1 MIQVYADGKLIYDPR
16 LEDFF
21 LAGLTLT
28 TGLNKGGT
36 ASIVLPP
43 DHPAIDDFVSYK
55 TLVEIHRW
63 GTLLFRGRALYATDN
78 FKNQRTILCEG
89 ELCFFQD
96 AVSRP
101 YLYTDDPAAVFAA
114 VVGIYNSQVEES
126 KQFKVGTVTV
136 TDANDYIRLESE
148 SAESVLDTIN
158 KLLERCGGYIVF
170 TTDPADGKRVVNW
183 YASLGYRSNQ
193 VIEFGENLLDYTRGG
208 SSTDL
213 ITAVLPYGARDEETG
228 QRLTIESVNGGADYI
243 QDDEAVALRGFIIRA
258 VNWDDVTEPTNL
270 LRKAQQYL
278 EEHRYIINSLQ
289 LTALDLSYMDKSID
303 SFQVGDTIRVVSRP
317 HKVDDD
323 FLLTDRTEDLLDPA
337 NGSITLGKDISTL
350 TDADVAGDRQ
360 NQEGLY
366 KVTHQVKA
374 DYLLNIA
381 KAVEQMET
389 TMSSLISQTS
399 QSIMQEVSKTY
410 TTNDQLTAAVS
421 TSLEQTAESF
431 TFSFNELKAVVDAA
445 DAEMREHIVEQS
457 SYIRLEDGKIILG
470 KNEANTMQ
478 LTLENG
484 LIIFK
489 KNGKQF
495 GWWDGVDFHTGNIV
509 VEVNERAQFGNFAF
523 IPRTN
528 GSLSFLKV
536 GETGVVPGRTLN
548 ITTTCWSNSGYTS
561 ITLYINGVAQ
571 YTTPEHGDSGTDIV
585 YTNTFNNVTE
595 AYIVFEGSFSPSAS
609 TEVNGVKAWAS
620 VAEAGAQYDL
630 LTLGTDNIHIR
641 TDFNY

>member
-1 MIQVYADGKLIYDPR
+1 
-16 LEDFF
+16 
-21 LAGLTLT
+21 
-28 TGLNKGGT
+28 
-36 ASIVLPP
+36 
-43 DHPAIDDFVSYK
+43 
-55 TLVEIHRW
+55 
-63 GTLLFRGRALYATDN
+63 
-78 FKNQRTILCEG
+78 
-89 ELCFFQD
+89 
-96 AVSRP
+96 
-101 YLYTDDPAAVFAA
+101 
-114 VVGIYNSQVEES
+114 VVGIYNSQVEEA

-148 SAESVLDTIN
+148 SAEKCSATID
-158 KLLERCGGYIVF
+158 KLQERCGGYITF
-170 TTDPADGKRVVNW
+170 TTDTTDGKRVVNW
-183 YASLGYRSNQ
+183 LAALEYRSRQ
-193 VIEFGENLLDYTRGG
+193 VIEFGENLLNYSKSG
-208 SSTDL
+208 SNTNL
-213 ITAVLPYGARDEETG
+213 VTAVLPYGAKDEETG
-228 QRLTIESVNGGADYI
+228 QRLTVESVNGGVDYI
-243 QDDEAVALRGFIIRA
+243 QDDEAVALRGFIIEP
-258 VNWDDVTEPTNL
+258 VTWDDVTTPTNL

-323 FLLTDRTEDLLDPA
+323 FLLTDHTEDLLSPS
-337 NGSITLGKDISTL
+337 NSSITLGKDLRTL
-350 TDADVAGDRQ
+350 TDADVAGDAQ
-360 NQEGLY
+360 NKEELHKISQ
-366 KVTHQVKA
+366 QIKA

-381 KAVEQMET
+381 NVVQQMEK
-389 TMSSLISQTS
+389 TMSSLIEQTS
-399 QSIMQEVSKTY
+399 EAIRMEVSETY
-410 TTNDQLTAAVS
+410 TTNDQLTEAVS
-421 TSLEQTAESF
+421 TSLEQMSDSF
-431 TFSFNELKAVVDAA
+431 TFTFNELKAVVDAA
-445 DAEMREHIVEQS
+445 DAEMREYIVEQS

-495 GWWDGVDFHTGNIV
+495 GWWDGVDFHAGNIV
-509 VEVNERAQFGNFAF
+509 VEVKERAQFGNFAF

-536 GETGVVPGRTLN
+536 GESGVVPGRTLN

-571 YTTPEHGDSGTDIV
+571 YTTPETGSSGTDVV

-595 AYIVFEGSFSPSAS
+595 AYIVFEGSFSPDAS

-620 VAEAGAQYDL
+620 AAEAGAQYDL
-630 LTLGTDNIHIR
+630 LTLGTDNIQIR

>member
-1 MIQVYADGKLIYDPR
+1 MIQVYAGGLLAYDSRLSEYKLKA
-16 LEDFF
+16 LNV
-21 LAGLTLT
+21 T
-28 TGLNKGGT
+28 TGVNKGGT
-36 ASIVLPP
+36 ATIAMPP
-43 DHPAIDDFVSYK
+43 QHPAIDAFDAYK
-55 TLVEIHRW
+55 TIVEIYRD
-63 GTLLFRGRALYATDN
+63 GLLKFRGRALYPTDDFYN
-78 FKNQRTILCEG
+78 NRTVLCEG
-89 ELCFFQD
+89 ERCFFQD
-96 AVSRP
+96 AVCRP
-101 YLYTDDPAAVFAA
+101 YLNQDNPAAIFAA
-114 VVGIYNSQVEES
+114 VVGIYNSQVEEA

-136 TDANDYIRLESE
+136 TDANDYIRMESE
-148 SAESVLDTIN
+148 SAEKCSAIID
-158 KLLERCGGYIVF
+158 KLQERCGGYITF
-170 TTDPADGKRVVNW
+170 TTDSTDGKRVINW
-183 YASLGYRSNQ
+183 LASLDYRSGQ
-193 VIEFGENLLDYTRGG
+193 VIEFGENLLSYAKSGANTN
-208 SSTDL
+208 L
-213 ITAVLPYGARDEETG
+213 ITAVLPYGAKDEETG
-228 QRLTIESVNGGADYI
+228 QRVTIESVNGGVDYI
-243 QDDEAVALRGFIIRA
+243 QDDEAVALRGFIIEP
-258 VNWDDVTEPTNL
+258 VIWDDVTNPTNL

-278 EEHRYIINSLQ
+278 EGRRYIINSLQ
-289 LTALDLSYMDKSID
+289 LTALDLSYVDKSVD

-317 HKVDDD
+317 HNVDDD
-323 FLLTDRTEDLLDPA
+323 FLLTDRTEDLLSPA
-337 NGSITLGKDISTL
+337 NSSITLGKDISTL

-457 SYIRLEDGKIILG
+457 SYIRLEDGKIIL
-470 KNEANTMQ
+470 EANAMQ

-536 GETGVVPGRTLN
+536 GESGVVPGRTLN
-548 ITTTCWSNSGYTS
+548 ITTTCWSNSGYSS

-585 YTNTFNNVTE
+585 YTDTFNNVTE
-595 AYIVFEGSFSPSAS
+595 AYIVFEESFSSSAN
-609 TEVNGVKAWAS
+609 TEVNGVKVWSSADE
-620 VAEAGAQYDL
+620 VGAQYDL
-630 LTLGTDNIHIR
+630 LTLGTDNIQIR